1 MKKLL
6 FFALVSVLFISSC
19 KKDNAS
25 GLVGKW
31 TIDKIEIKEYTN
43 NQLTG
48 TFEMPGGGQIVEFK
62 SNGKAIHPFYTG
74 EVDYKIQ
81 GNKVIID
88 DEESEIRNLTG
99 NSVILYSVDIDGAD
113 KTEITTYLKK

>member
-6 FFALVSVLFISSC
+6 FFALVSVLFFASC

-31 TIDKIEIKEYTN
+31 TIDKIEFKEYTN

-48 TFEMPGGGQIVEFK
+48 TFEMPGGGQTIEFK
-62 SNGKAIHPFYTG
+62 SNGKVVHPSLG

-81 GNKVIID
+81 GNKVIVD
-88 DEESEIRNLTG
+88 GEESEIRNLTS
-99 NSVILYSVDIDGAD
+99 NSVILYSVEIDGAD
-113 KTEITTYLKK
+113 KTETTAYLKK